1 MNNPRTTMSDYPQ
14 EVIDTL
20 RNVVKTQSEL
30 LALKEDRI
38 DRLLATID
46 DARLQIKILKGE
58 S

>member
-20 RNVVKTQSEL
+20 RNVIAAQKKRLAEMEDVFEADGILIKYWKDKYE
-30 LALKEDRI
+30 ALK
-38 DRLLATID
+38 
-46 DARLQIKILKGE
+46 GG